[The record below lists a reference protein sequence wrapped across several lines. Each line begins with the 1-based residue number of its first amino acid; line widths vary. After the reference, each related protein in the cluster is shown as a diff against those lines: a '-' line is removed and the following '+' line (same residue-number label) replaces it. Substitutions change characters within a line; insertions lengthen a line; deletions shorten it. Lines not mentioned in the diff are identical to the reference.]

1 MSFRIKS
8 SHPYVKP
15 NESFAK
21 EDNKN
26 NTLRM
31 IEQTFSLPKNNN
43 NDMQP
48 SKVNPQK
55 GLSIK
60 SNIMAQEDFI

>member
-8 SHPYVKP
+8 SHPYVRP
-15 NESFAK
+15 NEAFK
-21 EDNKN
+21 DDNKN

-31 IEQTFSLPKNNN
+31 IEQTFSLPKDNSQI
-43 NDMQP
+43 MQP
-48 SKVNPQK
+48 SKINPQK

-60 SNIMAQEDFI
+60 SNIIAQEDFM